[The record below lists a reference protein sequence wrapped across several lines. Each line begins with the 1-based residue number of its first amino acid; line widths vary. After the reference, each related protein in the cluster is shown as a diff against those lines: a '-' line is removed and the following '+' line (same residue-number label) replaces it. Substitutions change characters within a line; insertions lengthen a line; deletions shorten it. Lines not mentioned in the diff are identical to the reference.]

1 MNRVA
6 VVTGRESGLFCDRS
20 TRHPFRAVRIAVYF
34 VLAFASTFSCARSA
48 HAINAENVLVLY
60 NTASPDGI
68 EIALDY
74 AQTHPGVRLLGLSGV
89 STAEQINQ
97 DHYLNV
103 IRPQVLAGLTDE
115 IDVIVTTKGLPLR
128 IKNDVVNPSNYPGWR
143 GEAFGVPILDSWW
156 QKYSSLE
163 SELTRIDL
171 IDSAELMGDQAAFL
185 SPPSF
190 PYATDHQA
198 SNPYFHSTQAFD
210 RDNPALEGIRLAA
223 RLDGFTV
230 SDVKAMIDRAQTAFS
245 LPTQQM
251 VILDDDP
258 TAPGALVDRMV
269 QLGYNV
275 LEPKDYPFIYDNTTA
290 NITESPIPVIG
301 YISHG
306 KYGAGTGYIDNLEFE
321 LADGAVFHTW
331 ESYNA
336 YSFSEGNNHY
346 GQGLVG
352 EWIAAGGT
360 AALGH
365 VHEPTASTATVANED
380 ILWQKLLNG
389 FTLAEAAWAATPQLS
404 FVNTLIGDPLMVLKP
419 WIIGDGT
426 LDGVVGIDDLNLIL
440 HNWSTQTTLGAI
452 RGDYNADGFVGIK
465 DLNLLLTY
473 WSSNKLVSP
482 AAGVPEP
489 VGAWC
494 VLGGGLHLLTRRDP
508 R

>member
-1 MNRVA
+1 
-6 VVTGRESGLFCDRS
+6 LFCDRS
-20 TRHPFRAVRIAVYF
+20 AWPDIHVIRFAASF
-34 VLAFASTFSCARSA
+34 VLACASTFFFAQSA
-48 HAINAENVLVLY
+48 HALSAENVLVLY

-74 AQTHPGVRLLGLSGV
+74 ALTHPGVRLLGLSGV
-89 STAEQINQ
+89 STAEQIDQ

-128 IKNDVVNPSNYPGWR
+128 IKNNAANPGAYSGWR
-143 GEAFGVPILDSWW
+143 GAAYGVPILDSWW

-210 RDNPALEGIRLAA
+210 RGNPAVEGMRLTA

-258 TAPGALVDRMV
+258 TAPGAVVDRMV

-275 LEPKDYPFIYDNTTA
+275 LEPMDHRFIYDNTTA
-290 NITESPIPVIG
+290 DITGSSVPVIG
-301 YISHG
+301 YVSHG
-306 KYGAGTGYIDNLEFE
+306 KYGAGYGYIDNLDFE
-321 LADGAVFHTW
+321 PADGAVFHTW

-336 YSFSEGNNHY
+336 YSFVQGNNHY

-380 ILWQKLLNG
+380 IFWQRLLSG

-404 FVNTLIGDPLMVLKP
+404 FVNTLIGDPLMVLRP
-419 WIIGDGT
+419 WIVGDGT
-426 LDGVVGIDDLNLIL
+426 LDGVVGLDDLNLIL
-440 HNWSTQTTLGAI
+440 HNWNTPTTLGAI
-452 RGDYNADGFVGIK
+452 RGDYNADGFVGVK
-465 DLNLLLTY
+465 DLNLMLSY

-494 VLGGGLHLLTRRDP
+494 VLSGTLHLMTRRG
-508 R
+508 RR